1 MSTCRKL
8 ATNENGG
15 ACILHAVQDLEAV
28 IVEKYGNL
36 FMPTQL
42 ERLEEA
48 TLE

>member
-1 MSTCRKL
+1 MSTCGKL
-8 ATNENGG
+8 VANGNGG

-28 IVEKYGNL
+28 IVGKYGNL

-48 TLE
+48 TLG